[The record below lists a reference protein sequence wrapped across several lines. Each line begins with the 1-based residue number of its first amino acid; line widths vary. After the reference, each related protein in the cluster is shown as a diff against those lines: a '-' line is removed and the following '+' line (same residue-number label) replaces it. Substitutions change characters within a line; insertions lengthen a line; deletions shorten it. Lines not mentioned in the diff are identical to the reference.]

1 MNTARLTLACATELL
16 QKHGLLREVICGE
29 MWSLVPEPQIA
40 NTQVQHIIYDSREII
55 PGTMLFI
62 KGRFRPEF
70 LRDADSRGLTAY
82 VAEKDYS
89 YATKAPGLIVHDVR
103 KAMSLLA
110 AAFYGHPERDL
121 AMIGITGTKGKTTT
135 AYFTQALLNA
145 YSVGKAAL
153 FSSVDNCLDGHTY
166 EESDLTTPESLD
178 AFRMMRTAV
187 DNGMR
192 YLVMEVSSQAYKV
205 HRVHGITFDIGAFL
219 NISPDHISDIEH
231 PTFEDYLYSKRRLIA
246 NSRTLILGADST
258 HIDLLTQDAK
268 QHHTPTTTFALRT
281 SAVESPVGAS
291 TDAPSVVAY
300 PATEADGYVISN
312 REPDGSVTTMGP
324 ITLDIEGDFNYA
336 NAAAAIAIGIQ
347 AGVDFS
353 SSAGKEAL
361 RVMQRVRVP
370 GRMEQFTDPVS
381 SALAIVDYAHNRLS
395 VNALLDFVEK
405 RYSSRNPHIILVT
418 GSAGNKA
425 LERREQIVSAA
436 QDRIDRFIFTAE
448 DTDSEPYLDICKDMA
463 RHVSN
468 TSVKSDIIVDR
479 TQAVEAAVED
489 APRASRPIHH
499 NPHNRQR
506 R

>member
-1 MNTARLTLACATELL
+1 
-16 QKHGLLREVICGE
+16 
-29 MWSLVPEPQIA
+29 
-40 NTQVQHIIYDSREII
+40 
-55 PGTMLFI
+55 
-62 KGRFRPEF
+62 
-70 LRDADSRGLTAY
+70 
-82 VAEKDYS
+82 
-89 YATKAPGLIVHDVR
+89 
-103 KAMSLLA
+103 
-110 AAFYGHPERDL
+110 
-121 AMIGITGTKGKTTT
+121 
-135 AYFTQALLNA
+135 
-145 YSVGKAAL
+145 
-153 FSSVDNCLDGHTY
+153 
-166 EESDLTTPESLD
+166 
-178 AFRMMRTAV
+178 
-187 DNGMR
+187 
-192 YLVMEVSSQAYKV
+192 
-205 HRVHGITFDIGAFL
+205 
-219 NISPDHISDIEH
+219 
-231 PTFEDYLYSKRRLIA
+231 
-246 NSRTLILGADST
+246 
-258 HIDLLTQDAK
+258 
-268 QHHTPTTTFALRT
+268 PTTTFALRT

-489 APRASRPIHH
+489 AREHRDRFTIILIIGKGDERWIKDANQHTAYEGDDRLI
-499 NPHNRQR
+499 QR
-506 R
+506 LFSYTPVPQTLSDALS